1 MAMFLNLKFLLV
13 NIQHLNLGQVEKLIL
28 QIDDFRFSKITLSN
42 QKLRNKSGN
51 LVSTLIFT
59 ELLSIVLADIA
70 RNG

>member
-1 MAMFLNLKFLLV
+1 MAMFSNLKFLLV
-13 NIQHLNLGQVEKLIL
+13 NIQHLNLGQGEKLIL

-42 QKLRNKSGN
+42 QKLRNESGN
-51 LVSTLIFT
+51 LVRTFIFT